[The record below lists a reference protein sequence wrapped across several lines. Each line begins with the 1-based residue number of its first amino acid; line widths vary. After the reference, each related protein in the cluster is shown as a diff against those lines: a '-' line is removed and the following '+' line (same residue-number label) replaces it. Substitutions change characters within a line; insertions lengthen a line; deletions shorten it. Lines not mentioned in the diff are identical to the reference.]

1 MKRWV
6 FILGI
11 ICFSLLARASVL
23 ARASC
28 SACHGPRPE
37 DKSCVRCHSPG
48 LKVDR
53 SVLYGKAPILTARYT
68 RSGLLRFLRSP
79 QDRWKGRGS
88 MFALTEP
95 QLKTISE
102 FIRSNPQDP
111 APPRHLLANGQKL
124 FTSHA
129 CIQCHSGQGP
139 GPVLQMGYPFLNQK
153 YFAERVRRGKGSMPA
168 YPQLK
173 AGELQALYAYISL
186 SPHPLQPEA
195 QSLEMPLATGAKLY
209 RYVMQSLSEAGC
221 VHCHGAGPHSGEEVA
236 RIFGM
241 APQNFFMTAQ
251 AIEARSRPALENKAD
266 CQDSTLVE
274 RLEWRVVE
282 QLGNGAPQRG
292 MPLTGEPLSPA
303 AISTIRQWSRL
314 GCPNGKE
321 FLCTPCR
328 TGQS

>member
-11 ICFSLLARASVL
+11 ICFSLSARASVL

-48 LKVDR
+48 LKV
-53 SVLYGKAPILTARYT
+53 S
-68 RSGLLRFLRSP
+68 
-79 QDRWKGRGS
+79 
-88 MFALTEP
+88 
-95 QLKTISE
+95 
-102 FIRSNPQDP
+102 SNPQDP
-111 APPRHLLANGQKL
+111 APPRHLLASGQKL
-124 FTSHA
+124 FTSHT

-153 YFAERVRRGKGSMPA
+153 YFAERVRSGKGSMPA

-195 QSLEMPLATGAKLY
+195 QSLEMPLA
-209 RYVMQSLSEAGC
+209 
-221 VHCHGAGPHSGEEVA
+221 SGEEVA